1 MKFRTTVLQSGKNI
15 TGMEIPEDVVTAL
28 GSGKKPPVRVTI
40 NGFTYRSSV
49 AVMGGRY
56 MVGISADNRAATGV
70 AGGDEID
77 VDIVVDSQPR
87 EVGVPADFA
96 AALDAEPAA
105 RTFFDGLSYSQRR
118 WFVSGIEGAKKPETR
133 LRRIEKAVERLA
145 SGRGQL

>member
-1 MKFRTTVLQSGKNI
+1 MKFRTTVLHSGKNI

-77 VDIVVDSQPR
+77 VDLVLDSEPR
-87 EVGVPADFA
+87 EVAVPADFA

-118 WFVSGIEGAKKPETR
+118 WFVSGIEEAKKPETR
-133 LRRIEKAVERLA
+133 LRRIDKAVERLA